1 MRRWQLAPSHRDFC
15 PYTASRSECS
25 ESRSKAACFVV
36 KDTSGQKLGY
46 FYYEEEP
53 GRRSAIKLLTKDE
66 ARRIAANVAKLPKF
80 SITQNRVFPLCYALS
95 DFEGKVRH
103 RHKVA
108 STVPVGNIS
117 STTNDPEHLLKKEI
131 IRHVDDAAI
140 LFPQYREH

>member
-1 MRRWQLAPSHRDFC
+1 MTTQN
-15 PYTASRSECS
+15 
-25 ESRSKAACFVV
+25 
-36 KDTSGQKLGY
+36 
-46 FYYEEEP
+46 
-53 GRRSAIKLLTKDE
+53 E
-66 ARRIAANVAKLPKF
+66 AQRIAVNVAKLPKF
-80 SITQNRVFPLCYALS
+80 SSTQNRVFPLCYALS

-103 RHKVA
+103 GHQVA